1 MASARSELPGG
12 ETVHPNP
19 SGLVGTMVEE
29 SNFYTQFQNEENNT
43 QNNFRFSNGIA
54 FGFGER

>member
-1 MASARSELPGG
+1 
-12 ETVHPNP
+12 
-19 SGLVGTMVEE
+19 MVEE